1 MVKITCLFSFLVFV
15 LSFGSFTVSANSVE
29 ILADPMKPPA
39 LALQKMRAKTVK
51 KTPKKPVRKVVLKPL
66 PPLVLQ
72 SIIYSP
78 ARKIAIINDMP
89 VVSGEQVEGAKVVD
103 IKKDRVT
110 LVRRGK
116 KLELMLD
123 SDSRAINKTKS
134 KSKL

>member
-1 MVKITCLFSFLVFV
+1 MKITTLLGFLIFT
-15 LSFGSFTVSANSVE
+15 LSAGSLPVSANQIG

-39 LALQKMRAKTVK
+39 LAVQKMRAKTAK
-51 KTPKKPVRKVVLKPL
+51 KTVKKPVRKVVLKPL

-72 SIIYSP
+72 SIIYSS

-89 VVSGEQVEGAKVVD
+89 VVSGERVEGARVVD

-123 SDSRAINKTKS
+123 SDSRAINKTKA